1 MNILFT
7 LLASVLLT
15 SGSFSATGSSST
27 FQPKES
33 AYVQTEMPFNFSVWG
48 TFVGTVVLE
57 KSYDDGTTWLQAYD
71 STGTAVSFTAAKSV
85 VIEEPEAGVLYRAR
99 CSAYTSGTINY
110 RLSR

>member
-1 MNILFT
+1 MNTLFA

-15 SGSFSATGSSST
+15 SGNLSATGSSAT

-33 AYVQTEMPFNFSVWG
+33 SYIQTKMPFNYSISG

-57 KSYDDGTTWLQAYD
+57 KSFDGGTTWLQAYD
-71 STGTAVSFTAAKSV
+71 STGTAISYTAPKN
-85 VIEEPEAGVLYRAR
+85 IILEEPEAGVLYRVR
-99 CSAYTSGTINY
+99 CSAYTSGTISY